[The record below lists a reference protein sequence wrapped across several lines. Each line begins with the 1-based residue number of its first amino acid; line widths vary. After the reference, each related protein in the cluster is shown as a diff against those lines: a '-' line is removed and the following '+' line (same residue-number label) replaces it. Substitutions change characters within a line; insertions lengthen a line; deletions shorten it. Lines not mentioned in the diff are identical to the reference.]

1 MRAWGHAR
9 HTTIHGAVVNST
21 ATQLVLSTGTST
33 LLVNRASAVATVAKS
48 GRHSHASGSMLGVG
62 TEVRVGLD
70 IQPTGLD
77 ATSIT
82 DLGMSGFIGLDGTLG
97 TITPASGTTLGTLV
111 INVEDG
117 AQTTVTIPA
126 SITIPSTIA
135 AGDTVELLTAY
146 AAGTF
151 TLVTI
156 TDDSIAANQVT
167 NGVSTDQNN
176 AGYIEAE
183 GLVTA
188 YSPVSTTS
196 GSATSGSLTVQPGDG
211 VAAMTFTIPTGPP
224 TVVVPATLQVGSHVH
239 VIATVSGA
247 TLNLVSVSVQQPE
260 GEGNG
265 SMTTQTEGIVMSVPT
280 PTSSNL
286 VIQPGDGQS
295 PVTFVVP
302 SGMDVSSIIGGA
314 RVHVTG
320 VFVNGVLT
328 LQGFKVQQPEGDQG
342 NQTGSTHID
351 GTVLSYGVTGGIG
364 QLVILQ
370 SDGGGT
376 VTFNVPANLQ
386 PTVSA
391 FAPDAHVTVWATL
404 AGTALTL
411 SNILPND

>member
-1 MRAWGHAR
+1 M
-9 HTTIHGAVVNST
+9 
-21 ATQLVLSTGTST
+21 
-33 LLVNRASAVATVAKS
+33 
-48 GRHSHASGSMLGVG
+48 
-62 TEVRVGLD
+62 
-70 IQPTGLD
+70 
-77 ATSIT
+77 
-82 DLGMSGFIGLDGTLG
+82 
-97 TITPASGTTLGTLV
+97 TTLGTLV

-196 GSATSGSLTVQPGDG
+196 VPNTAGSLTVQPGDG

-224 TVVVPATLQVGSHVH
+224 TVVVPSTLQVGSHVH

-247 TLNLVSVSVQQPE
+247 TLNLVSVSVQQTE

-265 SMTTQTEGIVMSVPT
+265 SMTTQTEGIVMSIPT
-280 PTSSNL
+280 ALSSNL
-286 VIQPGDGQS
+286 VIQTGDGKS
-295 PVTFVVP
+295 YVTFAVP

-328 LQGFKVQQPEGDQG
+328 LQSFKVQQPEGDQG
-342 NQTGSTHID
+342 NQTGSTHMD
-351 GTVLSYGVTGGIG
+351 GTVLSYTSTTTGNY
-364 QLVILQ
+364 QLAILQ

-376 VTFNVPANLQ
+376 VAFSVPANLQ
-386 PTVSA
+386 ATVSA
-391 FAPDAHVTVWATL
+391 FAPGVHVTVWAAL
-404 AGTALTL
+404 VNNVLTL
-411 SNILPND
+411 TNIVLND